1 MAERRKRK
9 HLSEMKS
16 WDAKRAYIMKQ
27 NPDYSE
33 EQANKVLGSIKAKH
47 PSAF

>member
-1 MAERRKRK
+1 MAERRKRR

-16 WDAKRAYIMKQ
+16 WDEKRAYIMRE
-27 NPDYSE
+27 NPDYTP
-33 EQANKVLGSIKAKH
+33 EQASAVLGSIKKKN